1 MSEEETQTWILKKKR
16 RDDSLWEEAQKKTF
30 CGWVNMHLSKNNN
43 RVQDLQTDFCDGVK
57 LIALLEILNGKKIEG
72 RYYRNPKSKPYKID
86 NVNFALSFI
95 TDTLKIKL
103 ISCSAEDIVDGNV
116 KIILGMLWRLIQ
128 RFQLTEGNSRAA
140 LLRWCKEVTADKD
153 ISIDNF
159 QSSFENGLAFCALVD
174 GYDSTLI
181 EYSSLNA
188 TNKMQ
193 NLNLAFGLIE
203 ERMEIPQLLDAADI
217 SNGLVDERSVMTYLS
232 MIHAAFTNR
241 PEGKPVETKRESN
254 DAIDSDAPLVSPKAE
269 KATIVTGSSSEDTKE
284 LESQVKKLTAENNQ
298 LRARISELEKE
309 IDSLKSSSSS
319 SEQSLK
325 DALSKAEKERDAAV
339 EAKNQLEKKLSDL
352 EASQSKESP
361 KEVPVEEPVKEEPA
375 EEPKVEE
382 PVKEEPEP
390 EKEEPKAEE
399 PATEEPKVEEPAEE
413 ETKEVEP
420 TEEPKVEETA
430 KEEPA
435 EESKEAEPATEEP
448 KASEGKT
455 VDELQNEVK
464 ETRDKLREQI
474 KVSETLQ
481 KSLEDTREEIS
492 LIQKRQKRA
501 QDKAVKKAKARYEKR
516 IQRRDKIIET
526 LKKEREADM
535 AQKDAEIESI
545 KNQLRIAQSAAGK
558 TTETGGDQS
567 QEAMENDITFLR
579 QEKADLAQ
587 IVNAFEEEER
597 ALAAKKTLKTTNFD
611 DDKDDEGDVSEM
623 E

>member
-361 KEVPVEEPVKEEPA
+361 KEVPVKEEPA

-420 TEEPKVEETA
+420 AEEPKVEETA

-448 KASEGKT
+448 KAASEGKT